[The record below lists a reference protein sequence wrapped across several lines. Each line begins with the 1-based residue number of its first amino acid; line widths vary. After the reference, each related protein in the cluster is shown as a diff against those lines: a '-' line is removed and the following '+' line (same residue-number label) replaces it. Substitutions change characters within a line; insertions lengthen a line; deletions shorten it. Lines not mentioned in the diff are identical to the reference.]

1 MNYFA
6 LFALQLTAA
15 AALAQTPT
23 VSAPRPAPP
32 APIAWSASRPLTPA
46 DFQGRAAP
54 GERMAA
60 MTSADMTA
68 GADCRDFVFTGTVR
82 AVFNPNKSW
91 IRDPKTVTP
100 ALLAHEQLHFDIA
113 ELHARRLRQKLAL
126 FKLKADCTKLQPAFD
141 NLTKPA
147 YNEWYRE
154 DMRYDQET
162 NHGLNAAKQ
171 AYWAEQVRTKLAA
184 LAEFAE

>member
-6 LFALQLTAA
+6 LITLQLAA
-15 AALAQTPT
+15 IGALAQ
-23 VSAPRPAPP
+23 APAPKP
-32 APIAWSASRPLTPA
+32 APAEPIVWSAARPLTPA

-54 GERMAA
+54 GEPMAA
-60 MTSADMTA
+60 LTSTDMNA
-68 GADCRDFVFTGTVR
+68 SAACRDFVFTGTVR
-82 AVFNPNKSW
+82 AVFNPSKSW
-91 IRDPKTVTP
+91 IRNPKTITP
-100 ALLAHEQLHFDIA
+100 ALLAHEQLHFDLA

-126 FKLKADCTKLQPAFD
+126 FKLKADCNKLQPAFD

-154 DMRYDQET
+154 DAKYDQET

-171 AYWAEQVRTKLAA
+171 AYWAEQVRQKLEQ
-184 LAEFAE
+184 LQEFAE